1 MFTCNDFKEAKIL
14 PVEMT
19 AKVVSIPEKK
29 TSQKSIICSNN
40 YELSLV
46 ILFSLFFKC
55 TIYYKTIF

>member
-29 TSQKSIICSNN
+29 KPHRNQ
-40 YELSLV
+40 
-46 ILFSLFFKC
+46 
-55 TIYYKTIF
+55 